1 MLTNHHAA
9 LLFQGFAKQPDL
21 FALKPAAYRK
31 AALDVVVTLLK
42 DAGCDLGIARRIVA
56 LVGSEPLLAVLDE
69 QPTTFIAALIKKFD
83 KASADRAKAEGVW
96 ARSHLAAL
104 VEGRAEPTAAAP
116 KATRTPTPKKPKK
129 EIVRALHQAR
139 SMGGG

>member
-1 MLTNHHAA
+1 MLTDPQAA

-31 AALDVVVTLLK
+31 AAIDVVVTQLK
-42 DAGCDLGIARRIVA
+42 DTGCDLGMARRIVS

-69 QPTTFIAALIKKFD
+69 QPSTVITALIKKFD
-83 KASADRAKAEGVW
+83 KANADRAKSEGRW
-96 ARSHLAAL
+96 ARSHLAEL
-104 VEGRAEPTAAAP
+104 VESRAEPTAAAP
-116 KATRTPTPKKPKK
+116 KATRTPAPKKPKK
-129 EIVRALHQAR
+129 EVVRALHQAR